1 MTNTAPDDPVDP
13 TTDQQTRRPD
23 ELEDWLT
30 DLRVTLNDDPP
41 DWLTPEDDVAEPT
54 PESDAVPPPTDDHP
68 LPDRG
73 TPAHPEHQTEA
84 PKGDPAGPAV
94 GRHRA
99 AE

>member
-1 MTNTAPDDPVDP
+1 MTNAVPDDCVDP
-13 TTDQQTRRPD
+13 TTDQQTHQPD

-41 DWLTPEDDVAEPT
+41 DWLTPQDDNPDLVPA
-54 PESDAVPPPTDDHP
+54 APPPTEDHP
-68 LPDRG
+68 LSGTDTAAGPARPGGTLKHDRSV
-73 TPAHPEHQTEA
+73 
-84 PKGDPAGPAV
+84 PAV